1 MFHQTSAVKAA
12 SVCTH
17 VRSAPAAALS
27 SSPTFSFVVET
38 GKKTRGEYNMQDAD
52 ALLPLQHAQVRHGAA
67 RCCATGMRP
76 LSTLS
81 MKPQTNN

>member
-1 MFHQTSAVKAA
+1 
-12 SVCTH
+12 
-17 VRSAPAAALS
+17 
-27 SSPTFSFVVET
+27 
-38 GKKTRGEYNMQDAD
+38 MQDAD

-81 MKPQTNN
+81 MKPQTNIYRTREEMLSYVFVGVLQI